1 MTIETSLLTAF
12 VATAGAVL
20 IAVIGLIASV
30 HYRLGKLEE
39 GQKTLAQEDAHT
51 REMVAKGDAQTR
63 EMLTQETAH
72 TQELISQTREMLTQE
87 IAHTQELISQTR
99 EMVAQGDAQTREL
112 ISQTREMAAKGD
124 AQTRDM
130 LTQEIAQTREMAAQ
144 ENAHT
149 RELLSQ
155 LIMQE
160 TAAMRERSDAQHA
173 ETMSAIQRLTDAFL
187 SHSHDADGTVRF
199 RIPPP
204 ATPPPG
210 ELPRQEDDES

>member
-1 MTIETSLLTAF
+1 MTMEAPLLTAF

-39 GQKTLAQEDAHT
+39 GQKTLPQEDAHT
-51 REMVAKGDAQTR
+51 REMVAKGD
-63 EMLTQETAH
+63 AH

-87 IAHTQELISQTR
+87 ITR
-99 EMVAQGDAQTREL
+99 
-112 ISQTREMAAKGD
+112 
-124 AQTRDM
+124 
-130 LTQEIAQTREMAAQ
+130 TREMAAQ

-160 TAAMRERSDAQHA
+160 TAALRERFDAQHA
-173 ETMSAIQRLTDAFL
+173 ETMAAIQRLTDAFL

-204 ATPPPG
+204 AALPP
-210 ELPRQEDDES
+210 DE

>member
-1 MTIETSLLTAF
+1 
-12 VATAGAVL
+12 
-20 IAVIGLIASV
+20 
-30 HYRLGKLEE
+30 
-39 GQKTLAQEDAHT
+39 
-51 REMVAKGDAQTR
+51 
-63 EMLTQETAH
+63 
-72 TQELISQTREMLTQE
+72 MLTQE

-112 ISQTREMAAKGD
+112 IS
-124 AQTRDM
+124 
-130 LTQEIAQTREMAAQ
+130 QTREMAAQ

-199 RIPPP
+199 RILPP